1 MRVVISRY
9 GAPLL
14 LLYVAIVIAATA
26 SASNY
31 ASFSSAEVYSLL
43 SGLYRNNELVAV
55 EKIARQ
61 VIDENPAGASTAHA
75 GNC

>member
-9 GAPLL
+9 DVPLLL
-14 LLYVAIVIAATA
+14 LLYVAIAVAA

-31 ASFSSAEVYSLL
+31 ASLSSAEVYSLL

-61 VIDENPAGASTAHA
+61 VIDENPAGTFTAHA